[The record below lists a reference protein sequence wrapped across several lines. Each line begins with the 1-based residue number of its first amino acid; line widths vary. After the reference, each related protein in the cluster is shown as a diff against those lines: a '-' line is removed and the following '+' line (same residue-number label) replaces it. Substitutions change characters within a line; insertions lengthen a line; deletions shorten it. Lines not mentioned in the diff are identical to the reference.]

1 MNTDHM
7 RHVSFL
13 AGILD
18 LNLYKRS
25 AMGSPPYARPTLV
38 AVILYAMYKG
48 YFEAL
53 GIIRFASDS
62 IGAHWIL
69 NGALNALRV
78 N

>member
-1 MNTDHM
+1 
-7 RHVSFL
+7 
-13 AGILD
+13 
-18 LNLYKRS
+18 
-25 AMGSPPYARPTLV
+25 
-38 AVILYAMYKG
+38 MYKG